1 MHDRIQACVSGTSKG
16 SVFRGPARAPHG
28 TRPVPALLLA
38 LSGLALAGCS
48 SLSGAMSSLS
58 GPREI
63 PPAQVEAPPPRQADP
78 LSAFVATAQPGQ
90 QGVVS
95 PEPGLAPVPVRVVR
109 AYNAGS
115 GRECRELAIGSGST
129 AAGGARPALYC
140 QGPAGWEATRPL
152 LRGGAVAR
160 P

>member
-1 MHDRIQACVSGTSKG
+1 MHDRIQACVSGKSKRW
-16 SVFRGPARAPHG
+16 VFRGPACAPRG
-28 TRPVPALLLA
+28 ARPVPALLLA

-63 PPAQVEAPPPRQADP
+63 PPAQVEAPPPRPADP
-78 LSAFVATAQPGQ
+78 LSAFVASAQPGQ

-95 PEPGLAPVPVRVVR
+95 PEAGLAPVPVRVVR

-115 GRECRELAIGSGST
+115 GRECRELSIG
-129 AAGGARPALYC
+129 GGGVTGGRPALYC
-140 QGPAGWEATRPL
+140 QGPAGWEAARPL

>member
-1 MHDRIQACVSGTSKG
+1 MSGKSKRWVSRPSAWAP
-16 SVFRGPARAPHG
+16 RGA
-28 TRPVPALLLA
+28 RPVPALLLA

-78 LSAFVATAQPGQ
+78 LAAFVATAQPGQ

-95 PEPGLAPVPVRVVR
+95 PESGLAPVPVRVVR

-115 GRECRELAIGSGST
+115 GRECRELAIGGGAST
-129 AAGGARPALYC
+129 AGGRPALYC
-140 QGPAGWEATRPL
+140 QGPAGWEAARPL

>member
-1 MHDRIQACVSGTSKG
+1 M
-16 SVFRGPARAPHG
+16 
-28 TRPVPALLLA
+28 LA
-38 LSGLALAGCS
+38 LSGLALAGCG

-63 PPAQVEAPPPRQADP
+63 PPAQVAAPPPRPADP
-78 LSAFVATAQPGQ
+78 VAAFLATAQPGQ
-90 QGVVS
+90 QGVVA
-95 PEPGLAPVPVRVVR
+95 PEAGLAPVPVRVVR

-115 GRECRELAIGSGST
+115 GRECRELAIGGGT
-129 AAGGARPALYC
+129 ASRPALYC
-140 QGPAGWEATRPL
+140 EGPAGWEAARPL